1 MQGRMRSFKEL
12 LFIDYLILILGMLIF
27 VTLSSFFSAKLS
39 FEFENMYVKQIS
51 SVLSENLKLI
61 TEIYPNK
68 YLIKES
74 MKRAVEDIPSLSGM
88 CLSLG
93 LKKYCYPEK
102 LKVKYTCSD
111 NEILR
116 TEREILVCIPVYEEY
131 ASAFLEKK
139 KEGYFLAVFD
149 KNYVDQVKNY
159 WIVEFLLIALFF
171 LAIAAVVVTSIW
183 IDISVDFNKLKKFID
198 ELKNPN
204 KILISSDNI
213 LKDFKVK
220 EFRSVAELI
229 LKLTQEVSRLN
240 EHIKKLAITDPLT
253 GLYNRNYLN
262 LIVEKNYIPLW
273 KRQEFPLSVA
283 LLDVDN
289 FKSINDVYGHQKG
302 DEVLHRFGQI
312 VKGSIRGSDIP
323 IRFGGEEI
331 LIIFPSSKKEEAIRA
346 VKRIREGLI
355 REDFGI
361 GRPVTFSS
369 GLADFPTDVS
379 VPGELDKLIEIADER
394 LYKAKSLGKNRDVLE

>member
-1 MQGRMRSFKEL
+1 MKSFKRL
-12 LFIDYLILILGMLIF
+12 LFFNYLFLILGMFLF
-27 VTLSSFFSAKLS
+27 VILSSFFSAKLS
-39 FEFENMYVKQIS
+39 FEFENMYVRQVS

-61 TEIYPNK
+61 TEIYPNR
-68 YLIKES
+68 YLIEES
-74 MKRAVEDIPSLSGM
+74 MKRSVRDISSLDGM

-93 LKKYCYPEK
+93 LKKYCYPED
-102 LKVKYTCSD
+102 LKKKYNCLNNGIFHTEK
-111 NEILR
+111 EI
-116 TEREILVCIPVYEEY
+116 IVCFPIYEEY

-139 KEGYFLAVFD
+139 KEGYFWAVFD
-149 KNYVDQVKNY
+149 KDYIDQIRSY
-159 WIVEFLLIALFF
+159 WILESLIIALFF
-171 LAIAAVVVTSIW
+171 LVIAAVVVTSIW
-183 IDISVDFNKLKKFID
+183 VDISVDFNKLRKFIE

-204 KILISSDNI
+204 KIFVPSNEK
-213 LKDFKVK
+213 LKEFKVK
-220 EFRSVAELI
+220 EFKNVAELI

-262 LIVEKNYIPLW
+262 LVVEKTYIPLW
-273 KRQEFPLSVA
+273 KREEFPLSVA
-283 LLDVDN
+283 LLDIDN

-312 VKGSIRGSDIP
+312 VKASVRRSDIP
-323 IRFGGEEI
+323 VRFGGEEI
-331 LIIFPSSKKEEAIRA
+331 LIIFPSSRKEESVRV
-346 VKRIREGLI
+346 VKRIRENLV

-379 VPGELDKLIEIADER
+379 VPGELKRLIKIADER
-394 LYKAKSLGKNRDVLE
+394 LYRAKSLGKNRDVLE